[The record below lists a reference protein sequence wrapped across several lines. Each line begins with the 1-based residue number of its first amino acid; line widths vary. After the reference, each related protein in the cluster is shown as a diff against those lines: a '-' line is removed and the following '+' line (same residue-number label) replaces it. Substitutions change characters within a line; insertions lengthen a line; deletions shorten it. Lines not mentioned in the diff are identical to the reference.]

1 MWIELTSA
9 GKYKYVEE
17 YTDYMTGKKKR
28 VSTTLEKNTAAAK
41 RTAAEVLRKKIDQKL
56 QEPALAQN
64 PDLTLSQLVEKYQL
78 YQQKTVKESTYRR
91 NFYQC
96 KALIK
101 ILGKD
106 VIVNRLTAN
115 YIKERFLLSGES
127 PSRLNERRVRLFAL
141 LNWAYENDYLADVGF
156 LKKCK
161 PFQEKVTHR
170 EKIQDKYLEPDEV
183 NTLLKSMDSKKWVLL
198 TQFLILSGL
207 RIGEALALNQQD
219 IDFSGKVIH
228 VTKTYDANN
237 KVITTPKT
245 LCSIRDVY
253 MQPDLEPICK
263 KILLNTRLENMAYGN
278 RSDLF
283 LCNRNGN
290 PVNPF
295 SYNKYLR
302 EHAEK
307 AIGRRITAHA
317 LRHTHASLLLANG
330 VSIESIARRLGHEN
344 SKVTREI
351 YLHITE
357 QLVQRDNEQIKK
369 AHLVNFS

>member
-1 MWIELTSA
+1 M
-9 GKYKYVEE
+9 
-17 YTDYMTGKKKR
+17 
-28 VSTTLEKNTAAAK
+28 
-41 RTAAEVLRKKIDQKL
+41 
-56 QEPALAQN
+56 
-64 PDLTLSQLVEKYQL
+64 
-78 YQQKTVKESTYRR
+78 
-91 NFYQC
+91 
-96 KALIK
+96 
-101 ILGKD
+101 
-106 VIVNRLTAN
+106 
-115 YIKERFLLSGES
+115 
-127 PSRLNERRVRLFAL
+127 
-141 LNWAYENDYLADVGF
+141 GF

-170 EKIQDKYLEPDEV
+170 EKIQDKYLEPAEA
-183 NTLLKSMDSKKWVLL
+183 NTLLESMDNKKWILL

-207 RIGEALALNQQD
+207 RIGEALALNQRD
-219 IDFSGKVIH
+219 IDFSNNVIH

-253 MQPDLEPICK
+253 IQPDLEPICK
-263 KILLNTRLENMAYGN
+263 KILLNTYLENMAYGN

-283 LCNRNGN
+283 LCNRNGH

-302 EHAEK
+302 EHAQK

-330 VSIESIARRLGHEN
+330 ISIESIARRLGHEN